1 MCRQEVGACIIKFS
15 MVGQFSV
22 CMQRFVGFY
31 NDADH
36 CIAEGAETLI
46 DTPEDGQIGRNM

>member
-1 MCRQEVGACIIKFS
+1 MYYNSNITSHTLQIKTP
-15 MVGQFSV
+15 
-22 CMQRFVGFY
+22 RPRPEA
-31 NDADH
+31 DADH

>member
-1 MCRQEVGACIIKFS
+1 
-15 MVGQFSV
+15 MVGEFSV

-31 NDADH
+31 NLLEKHFSH